1 VNLLKLQAN
10 KFEAGSTSSPSLA
23 KIGNIANV
31 SEQDQQLGCESSSI
45 CIIIIII
52 NNLLFHH
59 QQSSPENQ
67 TLQQHLEA
75 CSLKDLRLCPLKSMI
90 IVFEFSRI

>member
-1 VNLLKLQAN
+1 L
-10 KFEAGSTSSPSLA
+10 G

-31 SEQDQQLGCESSSI
+31 CEQDQQLGCESWSI

-52 NNLLFHH
+52 NNLVF
-59 QQSSPENQ
+59 SSPSTLPMPPENQ

-75 CSLKDLRLCPLKSMI
+75 CSLKDLRLCPLKSVI